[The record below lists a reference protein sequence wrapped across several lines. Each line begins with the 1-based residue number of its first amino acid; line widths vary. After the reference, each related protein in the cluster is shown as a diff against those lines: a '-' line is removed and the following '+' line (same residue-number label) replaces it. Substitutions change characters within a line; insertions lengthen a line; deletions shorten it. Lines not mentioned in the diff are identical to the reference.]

1 MCTRDTLKR
10 ARMMLREGNMAVI
23 GLDLGATKLAGALFD
38 GDGQILVRD
47 GVLLGARDGD
57 EVGRLIVERLAALR
71 DAAAA
76 RGIDVKAVGVSVPG
90 IAHHEGGTVWAPNI
104 AGWERYPLRD
114 VLSAGVGSSCP
125 VVVES
130 DRAASI
136 LGEVSRGVAKGCR
149 HAIFLAVG
157 TGIGAGILV
166 NGSILRGA
174 HDIAGAIGWMG
185 LDRPYRAEYDRCG
198 GFESHASGAGIARVA
213 QELLQTEP
221 RYDGPLRGIAPGE
234 ITAHEVF
241 GAYAAG
247 DNLAARVV
255 ANAVECWGM
264 AVANLVS
271 LFDPEM
277 IVLGGG
283 VFGPAAGLLDR
294 IIAEARRWAQPVS
307 FQKVAVRLSSLGPD
321 ACLYGTGELALRAT
335 RGEMPG

>member
-1 MCTRDTLKR
+1 
-10 ARMMLREGNMAVI
+10 MAI
-23 GLDLGATKLAGALFD
+23 
-38 GDGQILVRD
+38 
-47 GVLLGARDGD
+47 
-57 EVGRLIVERLAALR
+57 E
-71 DAAAA
+71 
-76 RGIDVKAVGVSVPG
+76 AVGVSVPG

-104 AGWERYPLRD
+104 DGWEQYPLRD
-114 VLSAGVGSSCP
+114 VLREGLGVSCP
-125 VVVES
+125 IVVES

-136 LGEVSRGVAKGCR
+136 LGEVSCGVAQGCR

-166 NGSILRGA
+166 DGSILRGA

-213 QELLQTEP
+213 RELLEAEP
-221 RYDGPLRGIAPGE
+221 GYEGPLRAFTSGA

-241 GAYAAG
+241 AAFRAG
-247 DNLAARVV
+247 DDLAARVI

-277 IVLGGG
+277 VVLGGG
-283 VFGPAAGLLDR
+283 LFGPARSLLDR
-294 IIAEARRWAQPVS
+294 IVAEARQWAQPVS
-307 FQKVAVRLSSLGPD
+307 FAKVAVCVSTLGPE
-321 ACLYGTGELALRAT
+321 ACLYGTGELALRAA
-335 RGEMPG
+335 REGVPG